1 MANPWPDDLQLTCDV
16 PAMFGQDGADQ
27 VVMVGRAMRPGIINS
42 VEFIANW
49 PLSGTDTN
57 YRTLTLYNR
66 GTGGAGTTAVAT
78 LALTSGV
85 NLTKFVPKAIPVT
98 AGNGTLAV
106 GDLLEWV
113 STATLTGAPDVGGKV
128 IVQHSLGT

>member
-1 MANPWPDDLQLTCDV
+1 MANPYPPDLEHRADV
-16 PAMFGQDGADQ
+16 ASRFDSDGSDYVQ
-27 VVMVGRAMRPGIINS
+27 MVGRVQKPGLVNS
-42 VEFIANW
+42 VEFIPNW
-49 PLSGTDTN
+49 TLSGTNTN

-66 GTGGAGTTAVAT
+66 GTDGAGTTAVAT

-85 NLTKFVPKAIPVT
+85 NLTNFVPKAIPVT